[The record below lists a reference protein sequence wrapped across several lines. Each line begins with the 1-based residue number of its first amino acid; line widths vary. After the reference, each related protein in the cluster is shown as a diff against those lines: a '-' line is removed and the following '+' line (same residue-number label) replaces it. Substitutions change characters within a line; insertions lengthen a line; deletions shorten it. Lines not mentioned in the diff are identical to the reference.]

1 MKIMEVNQLQGKVYI
16 TIIRFLAYLVTVLFV
31 QAILFQQL
39 TKGFPETSETFLPF
53 VQS

>member
-31 QAILFQQL
+31 QAVLFQQR
-39 TKGFPETSETFLPF
+39 FPVTSETFLPF